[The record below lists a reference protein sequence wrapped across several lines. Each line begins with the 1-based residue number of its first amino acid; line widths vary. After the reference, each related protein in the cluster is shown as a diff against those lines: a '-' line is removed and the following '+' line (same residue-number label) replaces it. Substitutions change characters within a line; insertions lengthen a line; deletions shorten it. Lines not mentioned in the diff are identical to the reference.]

1 MRRKPDI
8 KIAQRAFEEV
18 IAKYG
23 GATEASRKLGL
34 ARSGIQSW
42 QYGDNVPGTYA
53 LQAMDQAGFD
63 VHYILS
69 GHRSKS

>member
-23 GATEASRKLGL
+23 GTSEASRKLGL
-34 ARSGIQSW
+34 ARSGITAW
-42 QYGDNVPGTYA
+42 QHGDAVPGTYA
-53 LQAMDQAGFD
+53 LQALDRAGMD

-69 GHRSKS
+69 GFRREP